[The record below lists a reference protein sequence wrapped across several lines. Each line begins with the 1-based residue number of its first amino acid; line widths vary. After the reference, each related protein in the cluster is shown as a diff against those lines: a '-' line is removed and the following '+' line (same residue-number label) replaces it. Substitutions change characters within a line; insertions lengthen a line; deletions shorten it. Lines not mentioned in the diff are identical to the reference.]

1 MPISFTDKFKI
12 QKDLLKTNNA
22 FDPIIDL
29 DTKFFIDPALI
40 ELCKEPEF
48 LNARDKIINFFSSI
62 ILLVKHCKV
71 KGDIFWKKA
80 YKMLS
85 FKEITGTC
93 LGYSDESTDGNAIG
107 PKLREAILFT
117 IKELVGAGA
126 DAPELF
132 ELLGVF
138 QERVGCDRI
147 SDLITFILRENIY
160 QYTQRVVISL
170 GIKTTFL
177 TFEKQLYKKKNG
189 RGG

>member
-12 QKDLLKTNNA
+12 QKDLLKGSNA
-22 FDPIIDL
+22 FNPIIDL

-48 LNARDKIINFFSSI
+48 LNAREKITNFFSSI
-62 ILLVKHCKV
+62 IFIIKHCKF
-71 KGDIFWKKA
+71 KGDMFWKRADKI
-80 YKMLS
+80 LS

-93 LGYSDESTDGNAIG
+93 LGYSNESTDGNAIG
-107 PKLREAILFT
+107 PKLREDILFT
-117 IKELVGAGA
+117 IKELVGTGA

-147 SDLITFILRENIY
+147 SDLITFVLRENIY
-160 QYTQRVVISL
+160 
-170 GIKTTFL
+170 
-177 TFEKQLYKKKNG
+177 
-189 RGG
+189 